1 MMDWVGGSEGYRS
14 MKGVKVIGPPR
25 ELPPPPDGTILL
37 ELKGHVPEDWV
48 VWSSFISPRIYCVH
62 TISINGV
69 CPFFLKF

>member
-1 MMDWVGGSEGYRS
+1 

-25 ELPPPPDGTILL
+25 ELPPPPDGTLLL

-62 TISINGV
+62 HN
-69 CPFFLKF
+69 